1 MKFVLKAAIA
11 ALAVWIVT
19 KLPLDVAVTG
29 GNNGDWWSR
38 PLIFLGLGALLVALN
53 AVIKPIITF
62 IALPVLIL
70 TLGLFSAVIA
80 WFMLW
85 LVAWITSNID
95 GIHLEVGGFWKTLL
109 AAIIIAI
116 ITGILDPLARDR
128 NRSRR

>member
-29 GNNGDWWSR
+29 GSNGDWWSR
-38 PLIFLGLGALLVALN
+38 PLVFLGIGALFVLLN
-53 AVIKPIITF
+53 AIIKPIIK
-62 IALPVLIL
+62 IVALPVLIL

-85 LVAWITSNID
+85 LTSWITSHISGID
-95 GIHLEVGGFWKTLL
+95 FTIGGFWKTLL
-109 AAIIIAI
+109 AAIVIAI
-116 ITGILDPLARDR
+116 ITGLLDPLTKDRKR
-128 NRSRR
+128 NRR

>member
-29 GNNGDWWSR
+29 GANGDWWSR
-38 PLIFLGLGALLVALN
+38 PLVFLAIGALLVLLN
-53 AVIKPIITF
+53 AIIKPIINVV
-62 IALPVLIL
+62 ALPVLIL

-85 LVAWITSNID
+85 LASWITTHISS
-95 GIHLEVGGFWKTLL
+95 IHFTIGGFWKTLL
-109 AAIIIAI
+109 AAIVIAV
-116 ITGILDPLARDR
+116 ITGILDPVTKDR
-128 NRSRR
+128 RRTRR

>member
-1 MKFVLKAAIA
+1 MRFVLKAAIA

-29 GNNGDWWSR
+29 GDNGDWWSR
-38 PLIFLGLGALLVALN
+38 PLVFLGIGALLVLLN
-53 AVIKPIITF
+53 AIIKPLVTF
-62 IALPVLIL
+62 VALPVLIL

-85 LVAWITSNID
+85 LTAWITSNIG
-95 GIHLEVGGFWKTLL
+95 GIDFTIGGFWKTLL

-116 ITGILDPLARDR
+116 ITSVLDPIAKDR
-128 NRSRR
+128 RRSRR

>member
-1 MKFVLKAAIA
+1 MKFVVKAAIA

-29 GNNGDWWSR
+29 GNTSDWWSR
-38 PLIFLGLGALLVALN
+38 PLVFLGIGALFVLLN
-53 AVIKPIITF
+53 AIIKPLITF
-62 IALPVLIL
+62 IALPLLIL
-70 TLGLFSAVIA
+70 TLGLFAAVIA

-109 AAIIIAI
+109 AAIVIAI
-116 ITGILDPLARDR
+116 ITGILDPLAKDR
-128 NRSRR
+128 KRSRR

>member
-29 GNNGDWWSR
+29 GSNGDWWSR
-38 PLIFLGLGALLVALN
+38 PLVFLAIGALLVLLN
-53 AVIKPIITF
+53 AIIKPIIK
-62 IALPVLIL
+62 IVALPVLIL

-85 LVAWITSNID
+85 LTSWITSHISGID
-95 GIHLEVGGFWKTLL
+95 FTIGGFWKTLL
-109 AAIIIAI
+109 AAIVIAI
-116 ITGILDPLARDR
+116 ITGVLDPVTKDRRR
-128 NRSRR
+128 NRR

>member
-29 GNNGDWWSR
+29 GDNGDWWSR
-38 PLIFLGLGALLVALN
+38 PLVFLCIGALLVLLN
-53 AVIKPIITF
+53 AIIKPIIK
-62 IALPVLIL
+62 IVALPVLIL

-85 LVAWITSNID
+85 LTSWITSHISGID
-95 GIHLEVGGFWKTLL
+95 FTIGGFWKTLL
-109 AAIIIAI
+109 AAIVIAI
-116 ITGILDPLARDR
+116 ITGLLDPLTKDR
-128 NRSRR
+128 KRPRR

>member
-29 GNNGDWWSR
+29 GENGDWWSR
-38 PLIFLGLGALLVALN
+38 PLVFLGLGALLVLIN
-53 AVIKPIITF
+53 AIVKPIVKTL
-62 IALPVLIL
+62 ALPVLIL

-85 LVAWITSNID
+85 LTAWITTKID
-95 GIHLEVGGFWKTLL
+95 GVDLTIGGFWKTLF
-109 AAIIIAI
+109 AAIVIAI
-116 ITGILDPLARDR
+116 ITALLDPLTKKR
-128 NRSRR
+128 NRSGR

>member
-29 GNNGDWWSR
+29 GSNGDWWSR
-38 PLIFLGLGALLVALN
+38 PLVFLAIGALFVLLN
-53 AVIKPIITF
+53 AIIKPIIK
-62 IALPVLIL
+62 IVALPVLIL

-85 LVAWITSNID
+85 LTSWITSHVSGID
-95 GIHLEVGGFWKTLL
+95 FTIGGFWKTLL
-109 AAIIIAI
+109 AAIVIAV
-116 ITGILDPLARDR
+116 ITGILDPLTKDRKR
-128 NRSRR
+128 NRR